1 MPFVWMFFFRTIH
14 PVLSQVWAESFG
26 AKLALREESHHAQ
39 CGVCT
44 RHKLLLRKLSG
55 DRQLRNQQMKA
66 YSEHL
71 QRQYDDRVQY
81 WAARTR
87 SRIPVLPDGEHS
99 ICLIIDGQDHNK
111 YRYPRDT
118 IFQSK
123 ELSGC
128 IRPCMDATAVIAHGY
143 GILMALSEPFVR
155 KDSSWS
161 CELIAYVVNQISET
175 SDIRKMELICQAD
188 NTSREVKN
196 NTLTRMAG
204 YLIGSRRLKRMELRF
219 LQSGHSHEDVD
230 AWFSVLSNLLE
241 SKKHLETPE
250 DFQQVLQ
257 EFLVDP
263 KQRPHEQKFREVK
276 IVNSIRNWIFDCK
289 KTMREELNQF
299 NSSLNFPLGLVPQK
313 RPPQVPKSLIKCREN
328 MDLLGTCGG
337 LLW

>member
-1 MPFVWMFFFRTIH
+1 
-14 PVLSQVWAESFG
+14 
-26 AKLALREESHHAQ
+26 
-39 CGVCT
+39 
-44 RHKLLLRKLSG
+44 
-55 DRQLRNQQMKA
+55 
-66 YSEHL
+66 
-71 QRQYDDRVQY
+71 
-81 WAARTR
+81 
-87 SRIPVLPDGEHS
+87 
-99 ICLIIDGQDHNK
+99 
-111 YRYPRDT
+111 
-118 IFQSK
+118 
-123 ELSGC
+123 
-128 IRPCMDATAVIAHGY
+128 MDATAVIAHGY
-143 GILMALSEPFVR
+143 GILMALSEPFIR

-263 KQRPHEQKFREVK
+263 KQRPHEQKFRGE
-276 IVNSIRNWIFDCK
+276 NCELYSQLDFRLQENHAGGTESI
-289 KTMREELNQF
+289 QF
-299 NSSLNFPLGLVPQK
+299 FP
-313 RPPQVPKSLIKCREN
+313 
-328 MDLLGTCGG
+328 
-337 LLW
+337 